1 MATAYQPRARLI
13 CLVFL
18 STCLVGGFALH
29 ASPETSGPADA
40 PEALPAPSNVQRA
53 IDLSTPAEYEPAA
66 VLAANEEPARVADE
80 PAADVEALPEPEAPA
95 IEPVADDE
103 AQAVRVLRV
112 CRVTAYCDRGTT
124 AAGVPSGVGQC
135 AAPGYI
141 PLGSKVYIPALD
153 QTFIVTDR
161 THRRFRNSTVDLFI
175 PAKNQCRQ
183 FGCQFLECEFIIP
196 ADRAGD
202 N

>member
-13 CLVFL
+13 CVVFL
-18 STCLVGGFALH
+18 STCLVGGFALY
-29 ASPETSGPADA
+29 ASPEASGLAA
-40 PEALPAPSNVQRA
+40 
-53 IDLSTPAEYEPAA
+53 TPAATVTPDEVQFAP
-66 VLAANEEPARVADE
+66 VATTPTE
-80 PAADVEALPEPEAPA
+80 SEPEAVMVADKESPRVA
-95 IEPVADDE
+95 EGPVVEAEAQAEPEASTVEPVANE
-103 AQAVRVLRV
+103 AEAVRLSRV

-161 THRRFRNSTVDLFI
+161 THKRFRNSTVDLFI
-175 PAKNQCRQ
+175 PAKSQCRQ
-183 FGCQFLECEFIIP
+183 FGCQFLECEFTIP
-196 ADRAGD
+196 AARASG

>member
-13 CLVFL
+13 CVVFL

-29 ASPETSGPADA
+29 ASPEASGLATT
-40 PEALPAPSNVQRA
+40 PEATVTPDEVQLAMVAPTR
-53 IDLSTPAEYEPAA
+53 TEYEPEA
-66 VLAANEEPARVADE
+66 VLMADAAPARVAEEPVAEVEVESE
-80 PAADVEALPEPEAPA
+80 PAGPPV
-95 IEPVADDE
+95 EPVADE
-103 AQAVRVLRV
+103 AEAVRLSRV

-161 THRRFRNSTVDLFI
+161 TNKRFRNSTVDLFI
-175 PAKNQCRQ
+175 PAKSQCRQ
-183 FGCQFLECEFIIP
+183 FGCQFLECEFTIP
-196 ADRAGD
+196 ADRAD
-202 N
+202 